1 MNDREQSLV
10 NFIANLMNHGN
21 KDTIEETVTIIEE
34 YLPSGSGFDNET
46 TLNLDKSSDSKLVF
60 ETAFHHMNERGFYT
74 KWTDHTVT
82 VRPSFFA
89 DGFEVKVSGRNH
101 NDIKDY
107 IAECFDCC
115 LEENVD
121 AKLRERYLEIARGNM
136 A

>member
-1 MNDREQSLV
+1 MNDYEQTLV

-21 KDTIEETVTIIEE
+21 KDTIEETATIIEE
-34 YLPSGSGFDNET
+34 CLPSGSGFDNGT
-46 TLNLDKSSDSKLVF
+46 RLNLDKSSDSKLVF
-60 ETAFHHMNERGFYT
+60 ETSFHHMNEHGYY
-74 KWTDHTVT
+74 KWTEHTVT
-82 VRPSFFA
+82 VRPSFNGR
-89 DGFEVKVSGRNH
+89 DIQVSGRNLCLF